1 MKISQKRKN
10 TRSNWFD
17 AKARVSEKRKNY
29 VKTDFQFNSDV
40 EFYASHLMRRNEKV
54 AHKNPTQ
61 WNRRVVEIV
70 LICVSIVN
78 VSKQPVV
85 VVKRLPL
92 LTPSLGRYRVPFYCV
107 RSIYRAAWPFFC
119 VQLIRERTEWC
130 LFVSSYSFSC
140 EFRRQRVNGAAE
152 TNFFFYYLL
161 CIVRFL
167 TFNSLFRLSNSVFF
181 LSLRVDFNAYTFAK
195 LISHKRWI
203 GDRFQLI
210 E

>member
-1 MKISQKRKN
+1 MTGNDNTSGYTSIEQHEYEVVVPVRGQHKGISKMKISQKRKN

-17 AKARVSEKRKNY
+17 AMARVSEKRKNY

-54 AHKNPTQ
+54 AHKNPTH

-78 VSKQPVV
+78 VPNQPVM

-107 RSIYRAAWPFFC
+107 HSIYRAAWPFLC
-119 VQLIRERTEWC
+119 VCAADSREDRVMSIRVILLI
-130 LFVSSYSFSC
+130 
-140 EFRRQRVNGAAE
+140 
-152 TNFFFYYLL
+152 
-161 CIVRFL
+161 
-167 TFNSLFRLSNSVFF
+167 
-181 LSLRVDFNAYTFAK
+181 
-195 LISHKRWI
+195 
-203 GDRFQLI
+203 
-210 E
+210 